1 VLPVSVTVEKA
12 NRTFEI
18 YPNPNTGEFNIK
30 VETLASEV
38 FNIEIY
44 NSLGSLIWKQE
55 NVTVNGTFTKHVVLT
70 DSPSGMYM
78 VKLRNNDNTIVK
90 KLIIKN

>member
-30 VETLASEV
+30 VETLTSEV

-44 NSLGSLIWKQE
+44 NSLGALLWSQEKANINGIYNTPVSLAA
-55 NVTVNGTFTKHVVLT
+55 VPNGV
-70 DSPSGMYM
+70 YM
-78 VKLRNNDNTIVK
+78 VALRNMKTNIVRK
-90 KLIIKN
+90 VVIMK